1 MNWRQDQCFSSLM
14 KFLFQVLG
22 KNVKGSIPSQFS
34 CIEVCRM
41 LGNFPHLLPSHF
53 YFFIS
58 LFASLCPSVSF
69 SSSFNYWHM
78 APCTVIFAFPWYV
91 SFFFFFLK
99 TLMYLSVWPTVW
111 ILLNLPCSAPLQ
123 FFHSL
128 FSCSVL
134 HLNLFQ
140 PTLYCSHAAWYLS
153 WRSFCWLIL
162 RKSLFQMFLFSASL
176 FLIFNENTLIY
187 LSGWLKRKYQFYLL

>member
-1 MNWRQDQCFSSLM
+1 MYRSVQNAREFPPSTAFS
-14 KFLFQVLG
+14 
-22 KNVKGSIPSQFS
+22 
-34 CIEVCRM
+34 
-41 LGNFPHLLPSHF
+41 LLLLHQ
-53 YFFIS
+53 
-58 LFASLCPSVSF
+58 SLCFTLPFSF
-69 SSSFNYWHM
+69 FLLFFQLLTYGTLHCNICLPM
-78 APCTVIFAFPWYV
+78 VCQ
-91 SFFFFFLK
+91 FFFFFLK

>member
-22 KNVKGSIPSQFS
+22 KNVKGSIPSQFA

-91 SFFFFFLK
+91 SFFFFFPEDSHVSLCLTNCLNTSK
-99 TLMYLSVWPTVW
+99 PALLCSPTILPFV
-111 ILLNLPCSAPLQ
+111 ILL
-123 FFHSL
+123 
-128 FSCSVL
+128 FSFASE
-134 HLNLFQ
+134 
-140 PTLYCSHAAWYLS
+140 S
-153 WRSFCWLIL
+153 
-162 RKSLFQMFLFSASL
+162 FSAHPVLQPCCLVSL
-176 FLIFNENTLIY
+176 MKKFLLAHT
-187 LSGWLKRKYQFYLL
+187 S

>member
-14 KFLFQVLG
+14 KLLFQVLG
-22 KNVKGSIPSQFS
+22 KNVKGSIPSPFS

-91 SFFFFFLK
+91 SFFFFSEDSHVSLCLTNCLNTSK
-99 TLMYLSVWPTVW
+99 PALLCSPT
-111 ILLNLPCSAPLQ
+111 ILP
-123 FFHSL
+123 HSL

-162 RKSLFQMFLFSASL
+162 GKSLFQMFLFSASL

-187 LSGWLKRKYQFYLL
+187 LSGWLKIKYQFYLL